1 MTDPLGQSQVLP
13 YLCGLSKMGFEF
25 DLISFE
31 KPDKFSLHQ
40 TLIEKICS
48 EHNITWHPIPYTKN
62 PPVLSTIYDLFKMNN
77 MANKLYQQKK
87 FEAVHCRSYIPA
99 IIGRQLKLK
108 YQLPFIF
115 DMRGFWVDERV
126 EGKIWNLKNPAFKFI
141 YQFFKKLEIK
151 LFSSADYIISL
162 TNAAIPAINK
172 IRGENK
178 NNISVIP
185 CCVDDHHFDY
195 TEISHVNT
203 IDLKTELGFKN
214 DDFILTYLGS
224 FSTWYMPDKM
234 LDFFNVLKAKKT
246 NAKFLFITQENPKA
260 IQDLANSKNI
270 NLSDL
275 IFKSANR
282 AELPTLLSI
291 SDATV
296 YFITPSFSKIASSPT
311 KKAELLC
318 MGIPTVCND
327 GVGDTSKIM
336 EENNSGYVCK
346 NFNTDEYNSAID
358 FLINSLNNVNEKSR
372 LRSIGQ
378 KEFSLK
384 SGIEKYYL
392 TYQKL
397 LNLKQTID
405 DDKARFSKLS

>member
-13 YLCGLSKMGFEF
+13 YICGLSKMGFEF

-48 EHNITWHPIPYTKN
+48 EHNINWHPIRYTKN
-62 PPVLSTIYDLFKMNN
+62 PPVLSTIYDLFKMKSK
-77 MANKLYQQKK
+77 ANKLHQQKK
-87 FEAVHCRSYIPA
+87 FDAVHCRSYLSA
-99 IIGRQLKLK
+99 IVGRSLKLK
-108 YQLPFIF
+108 YKLPFIF

-126 EGKIWNLKNPAFKFI
+126 EGKIWNLNNPVFKFI
-141 YQFFKKLEIK
+141 YRFFKNLEVK
-151 LFSSADYIISL
+151 LFGDADYIISL
-162 TNAAIPAINK
+162 TNAAIPAINR

-185 CCVDDHHFDY
+185 CCVDDTHFDY
-195 TEISHVNT
+195 TSIQRA
-203 IDLKTELGFKN
+203 KTFQQKTDLGFDK

-224 FSTWYMPDKM
+224 ISTWYMPDKM
-234 LDFFNVLKAKKT
+234 LDFFQVLKSKKA
-246 NAKFLFITQENPKA
+246 NAKFLFITQENPQL
-260 IQDLANSKNI
+260 IQEIANSKNI

-275 IFKSANR
+275 VFKSANR
-282 AELPTLLSI
+282 TELPTLLSI
-291 SDATV
+291 SNATV

-336 EENNSGYVCK
+336 EANKSGFVCR
-346 NFNTDEYNSAID
+346 NYNEAEYSSAVEFI
-358 FLINSLNNVNEKSR
+358 INAANDPDEKSR
-372 LRSIGQ
+372 LRAIGQ
-378 KEFSLK
+378 KGFSLA
-384 SGIEKYYL
+384 SGIEKYHL
-392 TYQKL
+392 AYQKL
-397 LNLKQTID
+397 LNLK
-405 DDKARFSKLS
+405 

>member
-13 YLCGLSKMGFEF
+13 YLCGLSKKGFAF

-40 TLIEKICS
+40 SLIEKICN
-48 EHNITWHPIPYTKN
+48 EHNITWHPIKYTKK
-62 PPVLSTIYDLFKMNN
+62 PPVLSTSYDLFKMNRL
-77 MANKLYQQKK
+77 ANKLHQQKK
-87 FEAVHCRSYIPA
+87 FDAVHCRSYIPA

-126 EGKIWNLKNPAFKFI
+126 EGKIWNLKNPAFNFI
-141 YQFFKKLEIK
+141 YKYFKKLEIK
-151 LFSSADYIISL
+151 LFNSADYIISL
-162 TNAAIPAINK
+162 TNAAIPEINK

-185 CCVDDHHFDY
+185 CCVDDIHFDY
-195 TEISHVNT
+195 NT
-203 IDLKTELGFKN
+203 ISRDKTNELKAALGFTK

-234 LDFFNVLKAKKT
+234 LDFFKVLKSKII
-246 NAKFLFITQENPKA
+246 NAKFLFITQENPQL

-327 GVGDTSKIM
+327 GVGDTSRIM
-336 EENNSGYVCK
+336 EDNKAGFVCR
-346 NFNTDEYNSAID
+346 NYNEEEYNKAIEFIID
-358 FLINSLNNVNEKSR
+358 AASRPDEKLR

-378 KEFSLK
+378 KEFSLT

-392 TYQKL
+392 AYQRL
-397 LNLKQTID
+397 L
-405 DDKARFSKLS
+405 

>member
-1 MTDPLGQSQVLP
+1 MERGKILYISYDGMTDPLGQSQVLP
-13 YLCGLSKMGFEF
+13 YICGLSKMGFEF

-48 EHNITWHPIPYTKN
+48 EQNITWHPIPYTKT
-62 PPVLSTIYDLFKMNN
+62 PPVLSTIYDLFKMKSK
-77 MANKLYQQKK
+77 ANKLHQEKK
-87 FEAVHCRSYIPA
+87 FNAVHCRSYISA
-99 IIGRQLKLK
+99 IAGRSLKLK
-108 YQLPFIF
+108 YHVPFIF

-126 EGKIWNLKNPAFKFI
+126 EGKIWNLNNPIFKFI
-141 YQFFKKLEIK
+141 YIFFKKLEVK
-151 LFSSADYIISL
+151 LFGDSDCIISL
-162 TNAAIPAINK
+162 TNAGIPAINK

-185 CCVDDHHFDY
+185 CCVDDTHFDY
-195 TEISHVNT
+195 TSILP
-203 IDLKTELGFKN
+203 DKTVQQKTDLGFEK

-224 FSTWYMPDKM
+224 ISTWYMPDKM
-234 LDFFNVLKAKKT
+234 LDFFQVLKSKKA
-246 NAKFLFITQENPKA
+246 NAKFLFITQENPQL
-260 IQDLANSKNI
+260 IQEIANSKNI

-275 IFKSANR
+275 VFKSANR
-282 AELPTLLSI
+282 TELPTLLSI
-291 SDATV
+291 SNATV

-336 EENNSGYVCK
+336 EANNSGFVCRDY
-346 NFNTDEYNSAID
+346 TETEYSNAVD
-358 FLINSLNNVNEKSR
+358 FIINAANDPDEKSR

-378 KEFSLK
+378 KEFSLA
-384 SGIEKYYL
+384 SGIEKYNL
-392 TYQKL
+392 AYQKL
-397 LNLKQTID
+397 LNIK
-405 DDKARFSKLS
+405 